1 MGHCLTINN
10 VIFMQTDF
18 KYADLLN
25 DEVFKLVFGQESSKD
40 VMIEFL
46 NQVISDRT
54 IVHVDFMDK
63 EMHPGR
69 RNSKGAVYD
78 LLCETDDGSKVIV
91 ELQRRKQDSYAERML
106 YYSMHQILRQVE
118 AGENSFDF
126 CPVYVISILNFTLEQ
141 NAGIPDVRTV
151 YRLYEER
158 YDRLLTDRVTYIFL
172 ELPKFTKE
180 EEQLDGNVLDGMYFC
195 LRNMTRMVEKP
206 KMLTHNV
213 FDKIFSITELYNM
226 DEETRLKILD
236 SMTTERDLRNQF
248 AYVRKE
254 GFAVGREE
262 GREEGRAEGRAE
274 EREVVAKRMLAAGLS
289 VEQVAEIAQISIER
303 AKDLQ
308 TMSL

>member
-1 MGHCLTINN
+1 
-10 VIFMQTDF
+10 MQIDF

-46 NQVISDRT
+46 NQVIADRT
-54 IVHVDFMDK
+54 IVDVDFMDK
-63 EMHPGR
+63 EMHPDR
-69 RNSKGAVYD
+69 RESKGSVYD

-118 AGENSFDF
+118 SGESSFDF

-141 NAGIPDVRTV
+141 NAGIQDVRTV

-206 KMLTHNV
+206 KVLTHRV
-213 FDKIFSITELYNM
+213 FDKIFSITEFYNM

-236 SMTTERDLRNQF
+236 SMTTERDLKNQL
-248 AYVRKE
+248 AYARKE

-262 GREEGRAEGRAE
+262 ERRANATKLKALG
-274 EREVVAKRMLAAGLS
+274 VDVAIIAQATGLS
-289 VEQVAEIAQISIER
+289 VEEIA
-303 AKDLQ
+303 L
-308 TMSL
+308 L

>member
-1 MGHCLTINN
+1 
-10 VIFMQTDF
+10 MQIDF

-46 NQVISDRT
+46 NQVIADRT
-54 IVHVDFMDK
+54 IVDVDFMDK
-63 EMHPGR
+63 EMHPDR
-69 RNSKGAVYD
+69 RESKGSVYD

-141 NAGIPDVRTV
+141 NAGIQDVRTV

-206 KMLTHNV
+206 KVLTHRV
-213 FDKIFSITELYNM
+213 FDKIFSITEFYNM

-236 SMTTERDLRNQF
+236 SMTTERDLKNQL
-248 AYVRKE
+248 AYARKE

-262 GREEGRAEGRAE
+262 ERRANATKLKALG
-274 EREVVAKRMLAAGLS
+274 VDVAIIAQATGLS
-289 VEQVAEIAQISIER
+289 VEEIA
-303 AKDLQ
+303 L
-308 TMSL
+308 L

>member
-10 VIFMQTDF
+10 VIFMQIDF

-54 IVHVDFMDK
+54 
-63 EMHPGR
+63 
-69 RNSKGAVYD
+69 
-78 LLCETDDGSKVIV
+78 
-91 ELQRRKQDSYAERML
+91 
-106 YYSMHQILRQVE
+106 
-118 AGENSFDF
+118 
-126 CPVYVISILNFTLEQ
+126 
-141 NAGIPDVRTV
+141 
-151 YRLYEER
+151 
-158 YDRLLTDRVTYIFL
+158 
-172 ELPKFTKE
+172 
-180 EEQLDGNVLDGMYFC
+180 
-195 LRNMTRMVEKP
+195 
-206 KMLTHNV
+206 
-213 FDKIFSITELYNM
+213 M
-226 DEETRLKILD
+226 DEETRFKILD

-262 GREEGRAEGRAE
+262 
-274 EREVVAKRMLAAGLS
+274 VAKRMLAAGLS

>member
-1 MGHCLTINN
+1 
-10 VIFMQTDF
+10 MQIDF

-46 NQVISDRT
+46 NQVIADRT
-54 IVHVDFMDK
+54 IVDVDFMDK
-63 EMHPGR
+63 EMHPDR
-69 RNSKGAVYD
+69 RESKGSVYD

-106 YYSMHQILRQVE
+106 YYSMHQILKQVE
-118 AGENSFDF
+118 LGKSSFDF

-141 NAGIPDVRTV
+141 NVGIPDVRTV

-158 YDRLLTDRVTYIFL
+158 HNRALTDRVTYIFL
-172 ELPKFTKE
+172 ELPKFTKD

-206 KMLTHNV
+206 KVLTHRV
-213 FDKIFSITELYNM
+213 FDKIFSITEFYNM

-236 SMTTERDLRNQF
+236 SMTTERDLKNQL
-248 AYVRKE
+248 AYARKE

-262 GREEGRAEGRAE
+262 ERRANATKLKALG
-274 EREVVAKRMLAAGLS
+274 VDVAIIAQATGLS
-289 VEQVAEIAQISIER
+289 VEEIA
-303 AKDLQ
+303 L
-308 TMSL
+308 L